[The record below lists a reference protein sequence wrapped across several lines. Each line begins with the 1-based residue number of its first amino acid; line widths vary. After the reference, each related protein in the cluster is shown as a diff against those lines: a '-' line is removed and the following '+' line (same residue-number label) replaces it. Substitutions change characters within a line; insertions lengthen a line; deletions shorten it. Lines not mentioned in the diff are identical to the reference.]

1 MKLQELATPHQTKQ
15 AAKVFESYFGRAI
28 DFDSVSKSQAA
39 NMLNRV
45 RGLIRE
51 HRRQPEFHTSE
62 RNPSYL
68 KLMMMEQALA
78 GKVMELALP
87 AGAPNPQAQ
96 AAAAAAISKIKD
108 PKVQAAMKKSQAGQ
122 TLNPD
127 EQQLI
132 AAQAMMP
139 QTEGRKRGL
148 YNVLRESEI
157 QQAQVVLAAQDMVD
171 RMQKM
176 IEEVTALQF
185 KDLPAL
191 VDQIKNQVGVDQSLQ
206 FNQDATSAL
215 GGLVQ
220 NLQGSKQQLEQALGV
235 VTGQAPTVPG
245 DDMGMGNDLGGEPPM
260 GDMGDDLGG
269 EPPMGDIE
277 LDAEIEPE
285 DDKPAVSLGRGRR

>member
-1 MKLQELATPHQTKQ
+1 
-15 AAKVFESYFGRAI
+15 
-28 DFDSVSKSQAA
+28 
-39 NMLNRV
+39 
-45 RGLIRE
+45 
-51 HRRQPEFHTSE
+51 
-62 RNPSYL
+62 
-68 KLMMMEQALA
+68 MMMEQALA
-78 GKVMELALP
+78 GKMMELALP
-87 AGAPNPQAQ
+87 AGTANPQAQ
-96 AAAAAAISKIKD
+96 AAATVAISKIKD
-108 PKVQAAMKKSQAGQ
+108 PKIQAAMKKSQAGQ
-122 TLNPD
+122 NLNPD

-235 VTGQAPTVPG
+235 VTGQAPTIPG
-245 DDMGMGNDLGGEPPM
+245 DDMGADMGADMDMGVDMGADMDVDAPV
-260 GDMGDDLGG
+260 GDM
-269 EPPMGDIE
+269 E

-285 DDKPAVSLGRGRR
+285 DSKPSVSLGRGRR